1 MKKKKFN
8 LLLNIATLCLCVA
21 AIAFGVY
28 SAKNASLNVSGTV
41 GFNAHN
47 IDYTAKVYMYGHSG
61 TDGKPVQEANKV
73 TLTNTGSDKINFELG
88 NQTFSDL
95 GDSGEPETI
104 YVVIEVTNNSDF
116 NVALKANLS
125 LCTTADAN
133 ILIDTPKDDSARI
146 LASKTG
152 TADARKG
159 TIKYTLNVKKNTNG
173 EYPEI
178 PTTYAVTL
186 KVDLAKTDLTAGTP
200 VRADLPV
207 AIKEFTPEEVKPIR
221 KLMQNTVF
229 EMDVDGLTDEDI
241 DAMAKDAGIS
251 KEEAIAAIEQSKS
264 AKCYAERYPYYIEM
278 GQVTGVT
285 NKVNWLIVGTNEND
299 TLTTLT
305 DTDKQA
311 LSEGLMLNK
320 TYTMLSEK
328 VLYTESTANYGIS
341 FQNSH
346 SESLLTPKYP
356 NTKNPA
362 YSAQD
367 YATSNVRSYLKG
379 NTVQRV
385 STSANSVYS
394 PSGTEVNLMTTYNLA
409 NDKMYNKIQG
419 RTLTSLYTNIGTPS
433 GTIWS
438 EATDDGKTDKTNDKL
453 WLLSEKEMKEVFKF
467 TEDYVDSAYRVS
479 AITTTYGNIVS
490 NVAAWWLRSP
500 GTGRANNMLFVN
512 ALSKLENVTVDNI
525 TTGVRAA
532 FLF

>member
-1 MKKKKFN
+1 MKKRRFN
-8 LLLNIATLCLCVA
+8 LLLEIATICLCVA

-28 SAKNASLNVSGTV
+28 SAKNANLNVSGTV

-47 IDYTAKVYMYGHSG
+47 IDYTANVYMYGHSG
-61 TDGKPVQEANKV
+61 ADGKPVTEANKV
-73 TLTNTGSDKINFELG
+73 SLTNTNSDKVTFELG
-88 NQTFSDL
+88 DQTFSDL

-152 TADARKG
+152 TEDAKKG
-159 TIKYTLNVKKNTNG
+159 TIKYTLNVKKNANG

-178 PTTYAVTL
+178 PTTNVVTL
-186 KVDLAKTDLTAGTP
+186 KVDLAKTDLTAGTA

-207 AIKEFTPEEVKPIR
+207 EIKEFTPEYVTNLRTTLNNLKI
-221 KLMQNTVF
+221 KY
-229 EMDVDGLTDEDI
+229 GS
-241 DAMAKDAGIS
+241 KDY
-251 KEEAIAAIEQSKS
+251 IEYNGGGV
-264 AKCYAERYPYYIEM
+264 KCYAERYPYYIEM
-278 GQVTGVT
+278 GQATGVT

-311 LSEGLMLNK
+311 LAEGLMLNK

-328 VLYTESTANYGIS
+328 ILYTESTANYGIS
-341 FQNSH
+341 FQNAYSN
-346 SESLLTPKYP
+346 SSTSIPAYK
-356 NTKNPA
+356 NTNND

-379 NTVQRV
+379 NTVQRAY
-385 STSANSVYS
+385 TSANSVYS
-394 PSGTEVNLMTTYNLA
+394 PSGTQVNLMTTYNLA
-409 NDKMYNKIQG
+409 DDKMYNKIQE
-419 RTLTSLYTNIGTPS
+419 RTLTSLYTNIGTPK

-438 EATDDGKTDKTNDKL
+438 ATNDDGKTDKTNDKL
-453 WLLSEKEMKEVFKF
+453 WLLSETEMTEAFKF
-467 TEDYVDSAYRVS
+467 TEDYINSSYRAS
-479 AITTTYGNIVS
+479 AITTAYGDTAS
-490 NVAAWWLRSP
+490 SAAAWWLRSP
-500 GTGRANNMLFVN
+500 HSSIAFSVRSVVSNGYLRNYNADGTYP
-512 ALSKLENVTVDNI
+512 
-525 TTGVRAA
+525 GVRAA

>member
-47 IDYTAKVYMYGHSG
+47 IDYTANVYMYGHSG
-61 TDGKPVQEANKV
+61 ADGKPVTEANKV

-95 GDSGEPETI
+95 GDSGYPETI

-159 TIKYTLNVKKNTNG
+159 TIKYTLNVKKNSNG

-178 PTTYAVTL
+178 PTTNAVTL
-186 KVDLAKTDLTAGTP
+186 KVDLAKTDLTAGTA

-207 AIKEFTPEEVKPIR
+207 EIKEFTPEYVTNLRTTLNNLKIKYGPENYMYIEY
-221 KLMQNTVF
+221 NETV
-229 EMDVDGLTDEDI
+229 
-241 DAMAKDAGIS
+241 
-251 KEEAIAAIEQSKS
+251 
-264 AKCYAERYPYYIEM
+264 KCYAERYPYYIEM
-278 GQVTGVT
+278 GQAKDVTD
-285 NKVNWLIVGTNEND
+285 KVNWLIVGTNEND
-299 TLTTLT
+299 TITPLT

-311 LSEGLMLNK
+311 LSGGLMLNK

-328 VLYTESTANYGIS
+328 VLYTESTTNYGIS
-341 FQNSH
+341 FQNAYSN
-346 SESLLTPKYP
+346 SSSTTPAYK
-356 NTKNPA
+356 NTNSD

-379 NTVQRV
+379 NTVQRGF
-385 STSANSVYS
+385 TSANSVYS
-394 PSGTEVNLMTTYNLA
+394 PSGTSVNLMTTYNLA
-409 NDKMYNKIQG
+409 DDKMYNKIQE

-438 EATDDGKTDKTNDKL
+438 AEATDDGKTDKTNDKL
-453 WLLSEKEMKEVFKF
+453 WLLSETEMTEAFKF
-467 TEDYVDSAYRVS
+467 KEDYINSSYRAS
-479 AITTTYGNIVS
+479 AITTVYGVS
-490 NVAAWWLRSP
+490 VLSPAFWWFRSP
-500 GTGRANNMLFVN
+500 DYNGGNRTVGMSDIGGLF
-512 ALSKLENVTVDNI
+512 SSYVTFKDY
-525 TTGVRAA
+525 GVRPA

>member
-8 LLLNIATLCLCVA
+8 LLLNIATICLCVA

-47 IDYTAKVYMYGHSG
+47 IDYTANVYMYGHSG
-61 TDGKPVQEANKV
+61 ADGKPVTEANKV
-73 TLTNTGSDKINFELG
+73 TLTNTNSDKVTFELG

-95 GDSGEPETI
+95 GDSGNPETI

-116 NVALKANLS
+116 NVSLKANLS

-152 TADARKG
+152 TPDARKG
-159 TIKYTLNVKKNTNG
+159 TIKYTLNVKKNSNG

-178 PTTYAVTL
+178 PTTNAVTL
-186 KVDLAKTDLTAGTP
+186 KVDLDKTDLTADTA

-207 AIKEFTPEEVKPIR
+207 AIKEFTPEYVTNLRTTLNNLNLLGGGIKY
-221 KLMQNTVF
+221 NDTV
-229 EMDVDGLTDEDI
+229 
-241 DAMAKDAGIS
+241 
-251 KEEAIAAIEQSKS
+251 
-264 AKCYAERYPYYIEM
+264 KCYAERYPYYIEM
-278 GQVTGVT
+278 GKANDGTE
-285 NKVNWLIVGTNEND
+285 NVNWLIVGTNAND

-305 DTDKQA
+305 DKDKQA

-341 FQNSH
+341 FQNAYSN
-346 SESLLTPKYP
+346 SSSTIPAYK
-356 NTKNPA
+356 NTNND

-379 NTVQRV
+379 NTVQRG

-394 PSGTEVNLMTTYNLA
+394 PSGTSVNLMTTYNLA
-409 NDKMYNKIQG
+409 DDKMYNKIQE
-419 RTLTSLYTNIGTPS
+419 RALTSLYTNIGTLK

-438 EATDDGKTDKTNDKL
+438 ATNDDGKTNKTNDKL
-453 WLLSEKEMKEVFKF
+453 WLLSEAEVTEAFKF
-467 TEDYVDSAYRVS
+467 TEDYINSSYRAS
-479 AITTTYGNIVS
+479 AITTAYGGAS
-490 NVAAWWLRSP
+490 SAAAWWLRSP
-500 GTGRANNMLFVN
+500 FSNFAYSVRSVSPSGDLGYGN
-512 ALSKLENVTVDNI
+512 ASI
-525 TTGVRAA
+525 AYPGVRAA